1 MSERPTTQARLSH
14 VGLRAPEAETLQRFY
29 RDVVGMSLNEEVE
42 ETLRL
47 GWGLGHHALEISPGE
62 AGLDHFALE
71 VPDPEHLDGL
81 VNRLARRG
89 VGVVEGR
96 PGGDHP
102 DTFEV
107 EDPDGNRI
115 ELHGRVDRSGEH
127 AADPGRRPVR
137 IDHVTLASRAM
148 EEMVAF
154 YVEVLGF
161 RISDRMEDVFTW
173 LRCNREHHTVAIVDS
188 DDPGRLD
195 HYAFEL
201 GGWGDF
207 KTWCDELAARNV
219 PVRWG
224 PGRHGPGNNLFL
236 FFDDSAGFHVELSSE
251 MERYYDERAAY
262 TPRVWEVGPQTTD
275 LWGGPSA
282 DWREAAGG
290 RGGQAGVAG
299 PAGGSR

>member
-1 MSERPTTQARLSH
+1 MNARSKDRAYLSH
-14 VGLRAPEAETLQRFY
+14 VGLRAPDPGRLQRFY
-29 RDVVGMSLNEEVE
+29 EEVVGMVTHERVE
-42 ETLRL
+42 QGRRL

-62 AGLDHFALE
+62 VGLDHFGLE

-81 VNRLARRG
+81 MNRLARQG
-89 VGVVEGR
+89 VGIVEGR

-107 EDPDGNRI
+107 EDPDGNKI
-115 ELHGRVDRSGEH
+115 ELHGKVDRSGEH
-127 AADPGRRPVR
+127 AAGSGRRPVR

-148 EEMVAF
+148 DEMVAF

-161 RISDRMEDVFTW
+161 RVSDRMGDVFTW

-201 GGWGDF
+201 HGWGDF
-207 KTWCDELAARNV
+207 KTWCDELAVRGV

-236 FFDDSAGFHVELSSE
+236 FFDDSAGFHIELSSE
-251 MERYYDERAAY
+251 MERYWDERAVY
-262 TPRVWEVGPQTTD
+262 TPRAWEVGPQTTN

-282 DWREAAGG
+282 DWRETPGGWSEKAGI
-290 RGGQAGVAG
+290 AE
-299 PAGGSR
+299 GSR